1 MAKRAL
7 SLLLAIWML
16 LTVFCLPATA
26 ASQKYG
32 SLPILIGYADADYMA
47 ERILSEI
54 PIASGSDHRTV
65 IRTVYDWVI
74 RNCHRYS
81 PDGRTYFNENT
92 LYAESTKYATETNS
106 LIAAGQ
112 AVIRPELASEYGAPS
127 ANVSSDS
134 NYNIAVFSYEMMMYR
149 AGNSSHFSALLAL
162 LLGHLGYDCRII
174 SGDRIEA
181 DGTRTAHKWNYVLVN
196 GEYYWLDV
204 RLDHEIYEQTGSIEH
219 EYFMVTSVTSWAA
232 DHHWDRTYSSTL
244 SRNATQIAN
253 RYNSTSHSHDLV
265 YRSPI
270 SATCTSSGRI
280 AHYECTSCGKCF
292 RDRQATQ
299 ELDSQSVILAPLGHK
314 WGEWVVVTEATW
326 ESDGTRR
333 RTCQNDSRHTET
345 ETFTGLYNPYVDV
358 PNDAY
363 YLRPVLWARENG
375 ITSGTDATHFSP
387 GKICTRAQVVTF
399 LWRAAGSPE
408 PASSVSPFSDVSK
421 SSYYYKAVLWA
432 VEQGIT
438 SGMGNNRFAPDDT
451 CTRAQVVTF
460 LYRAA
465 GSPAVY
471 SGSNPFTDVRSGDYY
486 YNAVRWAVQNG
497 ITSGVDS
504 THFGPGTKCSRAQVV
519 TFLYRSEK

>member
-7 SLLLAIWML
+7 SLMLALWML
-16 LTVFCLPATA
+16 FSLFCLPASA

-32 SLPILIGYADADYMA
+32 SLPILVGYADADYMA
-47 ERILSEI
+47 ERILAEI
-54 PIASGSDHRTV
+54 HIPAGSDHRTV
-65 IRTVYDWVI
+65 IRTVYDWII
-74 RNCHRYS
+74 RNCDRYS
-81 PDGRTYFNENT
+81 PDGRVYFNESTLSADSSKYLAEANT
-92 LYAESTKYATETNS
+92 L
-106 LIAAGQ
+106 LAAGE
-112 AVIRPELASEYGAPS
+112 AVIRPELTNEYGGPS
-127 ANVSSDS
+127 ADS
-134 NYNIAVFSYEMMMYR
+134 NYNIAVYSYEMMMYR
-149 AGNSSHFSALLAL
+149 AGNSSHFASLLAL

-174 SGDRIEA
+174 SGERIDE
-181 DGTRTAHKWNYVLVN
+181 DGTRTEHKWNFVLVN
-196 GEYYWLDV
+196 NYYYWLDV
-204 RLDHEIYEQTGSIEH
+204 QMDHGIYEQTGSISH
-219 EYFMVTSVTSWAA
+219 KYFMITGLTSWEQE
-232 DHHWDRTYSSTL
+232 HSWNRTYSSAL
-244 SRNATQIAN
+244 SRNASQITG
-253 RYNSTSHSHDLV
+253 RYNSVSHTHDLV
-265 YRSPI
+265 YRAAV
-270 SATCTSSGRI
+270 SATCTTEGRL
-280 AHYECTSCGKCF
+280 AYYECTSCGKCF

-299 ELDSQSVILAPLGHK
+299 QIDPKDLVTAPMGHD
-314 WGEWVVVTEATW
+314 WGEWVTVTEATW

-333 RTCQNDSRHTET
+333 RTCQNDQRHTET
-345 ETFTGLYNPYVDV
+345 ETFSGLYNPYVDV

-387 GKICTRAQVVTF
+387 DKICTRAQVVTF

-408 PASSVSPFSDVSK
+408 PVSSVSPFSDVSK

-438 SGMGNNRFAPDDT
+438 SGMGNGRFAPDDT

-460 LYRAA
+460 LYRAS

-519 TFLYRSEK
+519 TFLYRAEA